1 MTNEEAARILDPE
14 TSREALLP
22 YAYDQQYQQM
32 LLRDA
37 CRLAA
42 KVLRGVSTTNLYIR
56 DKDSG
61 RIHRVGDECHD
72 GLWVDTGG
80 TVHYFNLQ
88 NGDGCSHHSRTD
100 KNAGY
105 EFMPSD
111 FGELMVCQVTG
122 ED

>member
-1 MTNEEAARILDPE
+1 MTYEEAARILDPE

-22 YAYDQQYQQM
+22 YAYDPQYQQM

-37 CRLAA
+37 CQLAA

-72 GLWVDTGG
+72 ALWVDTGG

-88 NGDGCSHHSRTD
+88 NGDGCSDNSRMD

-111 FGELMVCQVTG
+111 FGELMVCLS
-122 ED
+122 DC

>member
-1 MTNEEAARILDPE
+1 MTYEEAARILDPE

-37 CRLAA
+37 CQLAA

-72 GLWVDTGG
+72 ALWVDTDG
-80 TVHYFNLQ
+80 TVYYSNLQ

-111 FGELMVCQVTG
+111 FGELMVCLSNC
-122 ED
+122 